1 VDKRYEL
8 FCLADP
14 LFYDSP
20 NRSSAAERRF
30 AVASRPLP
38 AGWTQT
44 TLGEWQVQIPPGDPL
59 PAQGWKVHV
68 SASSENA
75 ERVLG
80 RLFDYCVP
88 RQLSF
93 KFLRSPLALHL
104 RNAKYAPRGASGKL
118 AAIYPVDD
126 ACCERILAELNDL
139 IGGEPGPYILSDLRY
154 GEGPL
159 FVRYGG
165 FTERHCQNAGG
176 DLVPAIEDDTG
187 QLVPDVRGPVF
198 AFPEWVTLPSF
209 LAPHLAARNAVTLKD
224 LPYQIDQA
232 LHFSNGG
239 GVYAGTD
246 PRTGDRVVLK
256 EARPYA
262 GLAADGSDAVTRLRR
277 EHDIL
282 RQLSGVGAVPGV
294 HGYFPAGDHHFLVE
308 GYIDGVPLNS
318 LYAHRYPLIEAA
330 PGPAE
335 IADYTSW
342 ALGVCA
348 DLEQAVEAIHDRGIV
363 INDLHMFNIMIR
375 PDHSVALIDFEA
387 AAHIDEGRRPTLGNP
402 GFVAPRDRAGFDIDR
417 YSLACVKLAMFMP
430 LTTLFALDR
439 GKAEH
444 VAEVIAEHFPV
455 APEFLDDA
463 VRSIVGPPSGAGRP
477 SGRGTARTAAA
488 AGTGTARPGAGT
500 ARSGAGA
507 ARPGAAT
514 ARRGAGPV
522 AQITPD
528 QPGWELAR
536 RSLVQAILG
545 SATPARD
552 DRLFPGDIEQFATPG
567 GGLCIATG
575 AAGVLYALSE
585 ARADDLPEHT
595 EWLIRQV
602 AEPVPGARLGLY
614 DGMIG
619 VASVL
624 HRLGHP
630 GAALRVAET
639 CLAERCE
646 RLGTDLH
653 GGLSGMALALLGL
666 GEATGEVRLLEAG
679 LRAADMVAARL
690 PARASAGDGGR
701 VGLLRGSS
709 GPALLFIRMFER
721 TGDPGYLDLSA
732 AALSAD
738 LDRCVLDR
746 KGALKV
752 DEGWRLM
759 PYLDGGS
766 AGIGLVID
774 DFLAHRHAARFEQAA
789 EGIRTAACST
799 YFAQP
804 GLFRGRA
811 GMLLYLSRAAA
822 PGHAADDP
830 RVAAHVRRLAWHAI
844 SYRGGTAFPGETLFR
859 LSMDLA
865 TGTAGVL
872 LGLAMALSPDGAEL
886 PCHHRPA
893 QRPGDRAAS
902 DSGHPDVP
910 GSGCQGR
917 HEVSVITRR

>member
-1 VDKRYEL
+1 MGASVDKRYEL

-20 NRSSAAERRF
+20 NRSGAADRCF
-30 AVASRPLP
+30 AVATRPLP
-38 AGWTQT
+38 AGWAQT
-44 TLGEWQVQIPPGDPL
+44 RLGEWQVQMPPGDPL
-59 PAQGWKVHV
+59 PAQGWKIHV
-68 SASSENA
+68 SAGTENA

-80 RLFDYCVP
+80 GLFDYCVP

-118 AAIYPVDD
+118 ATLYPTDD
-126 ACCERILAELNDL
+126 TSFERTLTELNDL

-159 FVRYGG
+159 YVRYGG
-165 FTERHCQNAGG
+165 FTERHCRTAGG
-176 DLVPAIEDDTG
+176 DVVPAIEDDTG
-187 QLVPDVRGPVF
+187 QLVPDVRAPVF
-198 AFPEWVTLPSF
+198 TFPDWVTLPSF

-246 PRTGDRVVLK
+246 SRTGGRVVLK

-262 GLAADGSDAVTRLRR
+262 GLAADGSDAVARLRR

-282 RQLSGVGAVPGV
+282 RQLSGLDVVPGV

-308 GYIDGVPLNS
+308 DHIDGVPLNS
-318 LYAHRYPLIEAA
+318 LYAHRYPLIGAA
-330 PGPAE
+330 PDPVE

-342 ALGVCA
+342 ALGICTE
-348 DLEQAVEAIHDRGIV
+348 LERAVEAIHGRGIV
-363 INDLHMFNIMIR
+363 VNDLHMFNIMIR
-375 PDHSVALIDFEA
+375 PDDSVALIDFEA
-387 AAHIDEGRRPTLGNP
+387 AARIEEGRRPALGNP
-402 GFVAPRDRAGFDIDR
+402 GFVAPRDRTGFDIDR

-430 LTTLFALDR
+430 LTMLFALDR

-455 APEFLDDA
+455 TPQFLDDA
-463 VRSIVGPPSGAGRP
+463 VRSIAGPPQRRAGRP
-477 SGRGTARTAAA
+477 PGRGTARP
-488 AGTGTARPGAGT
+488 GTGRVT
-500 ARSGAGA
+500 
-507 ARPGAAT
+507 
-514 ARRGAGPV
+514 
-522 AQITPD
+522 QITPD
-528 QPGWELAR
+528 QPGWERARHCLA
-536 RSLVQAILG
+536 QAIQG
-545 SATPARD
+545 SATLARD
-552 DRLFPGDIEQFATPG
+552 DRLFPGDIEQFATPS

-585 ARADDLPEHT
+585 AGAGNLPEHT
-595 EWLIRQV
+595 EWLIRRV

-630 GAALRVAET
+630 AAALRVAET
-639 CLAERCE
+639 CLAERWE

-679 LRAADMVAARL
+679 LRASEMVAAGI
-690 PARASAGDGGR
+690 PARASAEAGGG

-732 AALSAD
+732 A
-738 LDRCVLDR
+738 R
-746 KGALKV
+746 
-752 DEGWRLM
+752 
-759 PYLDGGS
+759 
-766 AGIGLVID
+766 
-774 DFLAHRHAARFEQAA
+774 ARRRPGPVRARWQGRA
-789 EGIRTAACST
+789 E
-799 YFAQP
+799 
-804 GLFRGRA
+804 RGR
-811 GMLLYLSRAAA
+811 
-822 PGHAADDP
+822 
-830 RVAAHVRRLAWHAI
+830 
-844 SYRGGTAFPGETLFR
+844 
-859 LSMDLA
+859 
-865 TGTAGVL
+865 
-872 LGLAMALSPDGAEL
+872 GLAPDALPRRRQRR
-886 PCHHRPA
+886 HRP
-893 QRPGDRAAS
+893 RY
-902 DSGHPDVP
+902 
-910 GSGCQGR
+910 
-917 HEVSVITRR
+917 

>member
-20 NRSSAAERRF
+20 NRSGTADRCFAA
-30 AVASRPLP
+30 VTRPLP
-38 AGWTQT
+38 AGWAQT
-44 TLGEWQVQIPPGDPL
+44 RLGEWQVQMPPGDPL
-59 PAQGWKVHV
+59 PAQGWKIHV
-68 SASSENA
+68 SASAGSA

-118 AAIYPVDD
+118 VTIYPTTD
-126 ACCERILAELNDL
+126 ASCERTLAELND
-139 IGGEPGPYILSDLRY
+139 IVGGEPGPYILSDLRY

-159 FVRYGG
+159 YVRYGG
-165 FTERHCQNAGG
+165 FTERHCRNADGE
-176 DLVPAIEDDTG
+176 LVPAIEDGTG

-198 AFPEWVTLPSF
+198 TLPDWVTLPSF
-209 LAPHLAARNAVTLKD
+209 LAPHLAARNAVTVKD

-246 PRTGDRVVLK
+246 SRTGDRVVLK

-262 GLAADGSDAVTRLRR
+262 GLAADGSDAVARLRR
-277 EHDIL
+277 EHEIL
-282 RQLSGVGAVPGV
+282 RQLSGLDVVPGV

-308 GYIDGVPLNS
+308 DHIDGVPLNS
-318 LYAHRYPLIEAA
+318 LYAHRYPLIGAA
-330 PGPAE
+330 PDPVQVAG
-335 IADYTSW
+335 YTSW

-348 DLEQAVEAIHDRGIV
+348 DLERAVQAIHDRGV
-363 INDLHMFNIMIR
+363 VVNDLHMFNIMIR
-375 PDHSVALIDFEA
+375 PDDSVALIDFEA
-387 AAHIDEGRRPTLGNP
+387 AAHVEEGRRPALGNP
-402 GFVAPRDRAGFDIDR
+402 GFVAPRDRTGFDIDR
-417 YSLACVKLAMFMP
+417 YSLACVKLAMFLP

-455 APEFLDDA
+455 TPQFLDGA
-463 VRSIVGPPSGAGRP
+463 VASIVGPPQHRAGRP
-477 SGRGTARTAAA
+477 PGRGTARPGPA
-488 AGTGTARPGAGT
+488 TARPGT
-500 ARSGAGA
+500 AA
-507 ARPGAAT
+507 AST
-514 ARRGAGPV
+514 GP
-522 AQITPD
+522 ASANTGPQITPD
-528 QPGWELAR
+528 QPGWERAR
-536 RSLVQAILG
+536 HLLVQAIQA
-545 SATPARD
+545 SATLARE
-552 DRLFPGDIEQFATPG
+552 DRLFPGDIEQFAAPS
-567 GGLCIATG
+567 GGLCVATG

-585 ARADDLPEHT
+585 AGAGVLPEHA
-595 EWLIRQV
+595 EWLVRRV

-614 DGMIG
+614 DGQIG

-630 GAALRVAET
+630 AAALRVAQI
-639 CLAERCE
+639 CLAERWE

-653 GGLSGMALALLGL
+653 GGLPGLALALLEL
-666 GEATGEVRLLEAG
+666 GAATGETRLLEAG
-679 LRAADMVAARL
+679 LRATDMVAAGR
-690 PARASAGDGGR
+690 PARAAGSGGPA
-701 VGLLRGSS
+701 GLLRGSS
-709 GPALLFIRMFER
+709 GPALLFIRTFER
-721 TGDPGYLDLSA
+721 TRDHRYLDLA
-732 AALSAD
+732 AAAIGAD
-738 LDRCVLDR
+738 LDRCVLDGQ
-746 KGALKV
+746 GALKV

-766 AGIGLVID
+766 AGVGLVID
-774 DFLAHRHAARFEQAA
+774 DFLAHRRDDRFEQAVK
-789 EGIRTAACST
+789 GIRAAACST

-804 GLFRGRA
+804 SLFRGRA
-811 GMLLYLSRAAA
+811 GMLLYLSHGRA
-822 PGHAADDP
+822 PGDAAGDP
-830 RVAAHVRRLAWHAI
+830 QVAAHVRRLAWHAI

-872 LGLAMALSPDGAEL
+872 LGLASALSPDGARL
-886 PCHHRPA
+886 PCHYRPA
-893 QRPGDRAAS
+893 QRPDARTAS
-902 DSGHPDVP
+902 VSGHPDVP
-910 GSGCQGR
+910 GSSGQGLQ
-917 HEVSVITRR
+917 EVSVITRR

>member
-20 NRSSAAERRF
+20 NRSGTADRCFAA
-30 AVASRPLP
+30 VTRPLP
-38 AGWTQT
+38 AGWAQT
-44 TLGEWQVQIPPGDPL
+44 RLGEWQVQMPPGDPL
-59 PAQGWKVHV
+59 PAQGWKIHV
-68 SASSENA
+68 SASAGSA

-118 AAIYPVDD
+118 VTIYPTTD
-126 ACCERILAELNDL
+126 ASCERTLAELND
-139 IGGEPGPYILSDLRY
+139 IVGGEPGPYILSDLRY

-159 FVRYGG
+159 YVRYGG
-165 FTERHCQNAGG
+165 FTERHCRNAGG
-176 DLVPAIEDDTG
+176 ELVPAIEDDTG

-198 AFPEWVTLPSF
+198 TLPDWVTLPSF
-209 LAPHLAARNAVTLKD
+209 LAPHLAARNAVTVKD

-246 PRTGDRVVLK
+246 SRTGDRVVLK

-262 GLAADGSDAVTRLRR
+262 GLAADGSDAVARLRR
-277 EHDIL
+277 EHEIL
-282 RQLSGVGAVPGV
+282 RQLSGLDVVPGV

-308 GYIDGVPLNS
+308 DHIDGVPLNS
-318 LYAHRYPLIEAA
+318 LYAHRYPLIGAA
-330 PGPAE
+330 PDPVQVAG
-335 IADYTSW
+335 YTSW

-348 DLEQAVEAIHDRGIV
+348 DLERAVQAIHDRGV
-363 INDLHMFNIMIR
+363 VVNDLHMFNIMIR
-375 PDHSVALIDFEA
+375 PDDSVALIDFEA
-387 AAHIDEGRRPTLGNP
+387 AAHVEEGRRPALGNP
-402 GFVAPRDRAGFDIDR
+402 GFVAPRDRTGFDIDR
-417 YSLACVKLAMFMP
+417 YSLACVKLAMFLP

-455 APEFLDDA
+455 TPQFLDGA
-463 VRSIVGPPSGAGRP
+463 VASIVGPPQHRAGRP
-477 SGRGTARTAAA
+477 PGRGTARPGPA
-488 AGTGTARPGAGT
+488 TARPGT
-500 ARSGAGA
+500 AA
-507 ARPGAAT
+507 AST
-514 ARRGAGPV
+514 GP
-522 AQITPD
+522 ASANTGPQITPD
-528 QPGWELAR
+528 QPGWERAR
-536 RSLVQAILG
+536 HLLVQAIQA
-545 SATPARD
+545 SATLARE
-552 DRLFPGDIEQFATPG
+552 DRLFPGDIEQFAAPS
-567 GGLCIATG
+567 GGLCVATG

-585 ARADDLPEHT
+585 AGAGVLPEHA
-595 EWLIRQV
+595 EWLVRRV

-614 DGMIG
+614 DGLIG

-630 GAALRVAET
+630 AAALRVAQI
-639 CLAERCE
+639 CLAERWE

-653 GGLSGMALALLGL
+653 GGLPGLALALLEL
-666 GEATGEVRLLEAG
+666 GAATGETRLLEAG
-679 LRAADMVAARL
+679 LRATDMVAAGR
-690 PARASAGDGGR
+690 PARAAGSGGPA
-701 VGLLRGSS
+701 GLLRGSS
-709 GPALLFIRMFER
+709 GPALLFIRTFER
-721 TGDPGYLDLSA
+721 TRDHRYLDLA
-732 AALSAD
+732 AAAIGAD
-738 LDRCVLDR
+738 LDRCVLDGQ
-746 KGALKV
+746 GALKV

-766 AGIGLVID
+766 AGVGLVID
-774 DFLAHRHAARFEQAA
+774 DFLAHRRDDRFEQAVK
-789 EGIRTAACST
+789 GIRAAACST

-804 GLFRGRA
+804 SLFRGRA
-811 GMLLYLSRAAA
+811 GMLLYLSHGRA
-822 PGHAADDP
+822 PGDAAGDP
-830 RVAAHVRRLAWHAI
+830 QVAAHVRRLAWHAI

-872 LGLAMALSPDGAEL
+872 LGLASALSPDGARL
-886 PCHHRPA
+886 PCHYRPA
-893 QRPGDRAAS
+893 QRPDARTAS
-902 DSGHPDVP
+902 VSGHPDVP
-910 GSGCQGR
+910 GSSGQGLQ
-917 HEVSVITRR
+917 EVSVITRR

>member
-1 VDKRYEL
+1 M
-8 FCLADP
+8 AT
-14 LFYDSP
+14 
-20 NRSSAAERRF
+20 RS
-30 AVASRPLP
+30 LP
-38 AGWTQT
+38 AGWAQT
-44 TLGEWQVQIPPGDPL
+44 RLGEWQVQMPPGDPL
-59 PAQGWKVHV
+59 PAQGWKIHV

-118 AAIYPVDD
+118 ATIYPTGD
-126 ACCERILAELNDL
+126 ASCEHTLAELNDL

-159 FVRYGG
+159 YVRYGG
-165 FTERHCQNAGG
+165 FTKRHCRDAGG
-176 DLVPAIEDDTG
+176 ELVPAIEDDTG
-187 QLVPDVRGPVF
+187 QLVPDVRAPVF
-198 AFPEWVTLPSF
+198 TLPEWVTLPSF
-209 LAPHLAARNAVTLKD
+209 LAPHLAARNAVTLRE

-246 PRTGDRVVLK
+246 SRTGDRVVLK

-262 GLAADGSDAVTRLRR
+262 GLAADGSDAVARLRR
-277 EHDIL
+277 EHEIL
-282 RQLSGVGAVPGV
+282 RQLSGLDVVPGV

-308 GYIDGVPLNS
+308 DHIDGVPLNS
-318 LYAHRYPLIEAA
+318 LYAHRYPLIGAV
-330 PGPAE
+330 PDPAE
-335 IADYTSW
+335 IAAYTSW
-342 ALGVCA
+342 ALGICA
-348 DLEQAVEAIHDRGIV
+348 GLDRAVAAIHDRGIV
-363 INDLHMFNIMIR
+363 VNDLHMFNIMIR
-375 PDHSVALIDFEA
+375 PDDSVALIDFEA
-387 AAHIDEGRRPTLGNP
+387 AAHIEEGRRPALGNP
-402 GFVAPRDRAGFDIDR
+402 GFVAPRDRNGFDIDH
-417 YSLACVKLAMFMP
+417 YSLACVKLAMFLP

-455 APEFLDDA
+455 TPEFLDAA
-463 VRSIVGPPSGAGRP
+463 VRNIVGPPPRRAGRP
-477 SGRGTARTAAA
+477 PGRGTAR
-488 AGTGTARPGAGT
+488 PGPA
-500 ARSGAGA
+500 
-507 ARPGAAT
+507 P
-514 ARRGAGPV
+514 
-522 AQITPD
+522 QITPD
-528 QPGWELAR
+528 QPGWERAR
-536 RSLVQAILG
+536 HSLVQAIHG
-545 SATPARD
+545 SATLARD
-552 DRLFPGDIEQFATPG
+552 DRLFPGDIEQFAAPS
-567 GGLCIATG
+567 GGLCLATG

-585 ARADDLPEHT
+585 AGAGPLPEHT
-595 EWLIRQV
+595 EWLIRRV

-630 GAALRVAET
+630 AAALRVAET
-639 CLAERCE
+639 CLAERWE

-653 GGLSGMALALLGL
+653 GGLSGLALALLGL

-679 LRAADMVAARL
+679 LRATDMVAAGW
-690 PARASAGDGGR
+690 PARASAGNGGG

-709 GPALLFIRMFER
+709 GPGLLFIRMFER
-721 TGDPGYLDLSA
+721 TRDPGYLDLSA
-732 AALSAD
+732 AALGAD
-738 LDRCVLDR
+738 LDRCVLDSQ
-746 KGALKV
+746 GALKV

-766 AGIGLVID
+766 VGIGLAID
-774 DFLAHRHAARFEQAA
+774 DFLAHRRDDRFEQAMT
-789 EGIRTAACST
+789 GIRAAACST

-804 GLFRGRA
+804 SLFRGRA
-811 GMLLYLSRAAA
+811 GMLMYLSRGTV
-822 PGHAADDP
+822 PGHAGDDP
-830 RVAAHVRRLAWHAI
+830 LVAAHVRRLAWHAI

-872 LGLAMALSPDGAEL
+872 LGLASALSPDGAEL
-886 PCHHRPA
+886 PCHRPA
-893 QRPGDRAAS
+893 QRPGARAAS
-902 DSGHPDVP
+902 VSGHLDVP
-910 GSGCQGR
+910 GNSGQGLQ
-917 HEVSVITRR
+917 EVSVITRR

>member
-1 VDKRYEL
+1 MDKRYEM

-20 NRSSAAERRF
+20 SRSGAADRHF
-30 AVASRPLP
+30 AVAERPLP

-44 TLGEWQVQIPPGDPL
+44 RLGEWQVQIPPGDPL
-59 PAQGWKVHV
+59 PAQGWKIHV
-68 SASSENA
+68 SASTENA

-118 AAIYPVDD
+118 ATIYPADD
-126 ACCERILAELNDL
+126 SSCERTLAELNDL
-139 IGGEPGPYILSDLRY
+139 IGGEQGPYILSDLRY
-154 GEGPL
+154 GDGPL
-159 FVRYGG
+159 YVRYGG

-176 DLVPAIEDDTG
+176 EVVPAIEDDTG
-187 QLVPDVRGPVF
+187 QLVPDVRAPVF
-198 AFPEWVTLPSF
+198 RLPEWVTLPSF
-209 LAPHLAARNAVTLKD
+209 LGPHLAARNAVTFTN
-224 LPYQIDQA
+224 LPYQIDRA

-246 PRTGDRVVLK
+246 SRTGDRVVFK

-282 RQLSGVGAVPGV
+282 RQLSGLDVVPGV

-308 GYIDGVPLNS
+308 DYIDGGPLNS
-318 LYAHRYPLIEAA
+318 LYAHRYPLIGAA
-330 PGPAE
+330 PDPAE

-342 ALGVCA
+342 ALAICA
-348 DLEQAVEAIHDRGIV
+348 DLERAVAAIHNRGIV
-363 INDLHMFNIMIR
+363 VNDLHMFNIMIR
-375 PDHSVALIDFEA
+375 PDDSVALIDFEA
-387 AAHIDEGRRPTLGNP
+387 AAHIEEGRRPTLGNP
-402 GFVAPRDRAGFDIDR
+402 GFVAPRDRTGFDIDR

-430 LTTLFALDR
+430 LTMLFALDR

-455 APEFLDDA
+455 PAQFLDGA
-463 VRSIVGPPSGAGRP
+463 VHSIAGAPQRRTGQPP
-477 SGRGTARTAAA
+477 GRGTARP
-488 AGTGTARPGAGT
+488 GT
-500 ARSGAGA
+500 GAGA
-507 ARPGAAT
+507 TRPGRGARPAPGQVT
-514 ARRGAGPV
+514 
-522 AQITPD
+522 QITPD
-528 QPGWELAR
+528 QPGWEQAR
-536 RSLVQAILG
+536 YSLVQAIHG
-545 SATPARD
+545 SATLARD
-552 DRLFPGDIEQFATPG
+552 DRLFPGDIEQFATPS

-585 ARADDLPEHT
+585 AGAANLPQHT
-595 EWLIRQV
+595 EWLIRRV

-630 GAALRVAET
+630 AAALRVAET
-639 CLAERCE
+639 CLAERWE
-646 RLGTDLH
+646 RLGADLH

-666 GEATGEVRLLEAG
+666 GEATGEAGLLEAG
-679 LRAADMVAARL
+679 LRATDMVAAGL
-690 PARASAGDGGR
+690 PARASAGGGAG
-701 VGLLRGSS
+701 VGLLRGAS

-721 TGDPGYLDLSA
+721 TRDPGYLDLGA
-732 AALSAD
+732 AAIGAD

-752 DEGWRLM
+752 DEGWRMM

-766 AGIGLVID
+766 VGIGLAID
-774 DFLAHRHAARFEQAA
+774 DFLAHRRDERFEQAA
-789 EGIRTAACST
+789 EGIRAAACST

-804 GLFRGRA
+804 SLFRGRA
-811 GMLLYLSRAAA
+811 GMLMYLSRGLA
-822 PGHAADDP
+822 PDHAASDP
-830 RVAAHVRRLAWHAI
+830 QVAAHVRRLAWHAI
-844 SYRGGTAFPGETLFR
+844 SYRGGIAFPGETLFR
-859 LSMDLA
+859 LSMDFA

-872 LGLAMALSPDGAEL
+872 LGLASALSPDGAGL
-886 PCHHRPA
+886 PCHRPA
-893 QRPGDRAAS
+893 QRPGARAAS
-902 DSGHPDVP
+902 VSGHPDVP
-910 GSGCQGR
+910 GSCGQGLQ
-917 HEVSVITRR
+917 EVSVITRR

>member
-20 NRSSAAERRF
+20 NRSGAADRCF
-30 AVASRPLP
+30 AVATRELP
-38 AGWTQT
+38 AGWAQT
-44 TLGEWQVQIPPGDPL
+44 RLGEWQVQMPPGDPL
-59 PAQGWKVHV
+59 PAQGWKIHV
-68 SASSENA
+68 SASTGSA

-80 RLFDYCVP
+80 RLFDYCLP

-118 AAIYPVDD
+118 ATIYPTGD
-126 ACCERILAELNDL
+126 ASCERTLAELNDL

-159 FVRYGG
+159 YVRYGG
-165 FTERHCQNAGG
+165 FTERHCRNADGE
-176 DLVPAIEDDTG
+176 LVPAIEDGTG
-187 QLVPDVRGPVF
+187 RLVPDVRGPVF
-198 AFPEWVTLPSF
+198 TLPDWVTLPSF

-246 PRTGDRVVLK
+246 SQTGDRVVLK

-262 GLAADGSDAVTRLRR
+262 GLAADGSDAVARLRR
-277 EHDIL
+277 EHEIL
-282 RQLSGVGAVPGV
+282 RQLSGLDVVPGV

-308 GYIDGVPLNS
+308 DHIDGVPLNS
-318 LYAHRYPLIEAA
+318 LYAHRYPLIGAV
-330 PGPAE
+330 PDPAQ

-348 DLEQAVEAIHDRGIV
+348 DLERAVGAIHDRGV
-363 INDLHMFNIMIR
+363 VVNDLHMFNIMIR
-375 PDHSVALIDFEA
+375 PDDSVALIDFEA
-387 AAHIDEGRRPTLGNP
+387 AALIEEGRRPALGNP
-402 GFVAPRDRAGFDIDR
+402 GFVAPRDRTGFDIDR
-417 YSLACVKLAMFMP
+417 YSLACVQLAMFLP

-439 GKAEH
+439 GKAGH
-444 VAEVIAEHFPV
+444 VAAVIAEHFPV
-455 APEFLDDA
+455 PSQFLDGA
-463 VRSIVGPPSGAGRP
+463 VASIVGPPQRGAGGP
-477 SGRGTARTAAA
+477 PGPGTAKP
-488 AGTGTARPGAGT
+488 GPGTARPGPGT
-500 ARSGAGA
+500 AR
-507 ARPGAAT
+507 PGP
-514 ARRGAGPV
+514 GP
-522 AQITPD
+522 QIAPD
-528 QPGWELAR
+528 QPGWEQAR
-536 RSLVQAILG
+536 HLLVQAIHG
-545 SATPARD
+545 SATLARD
-552 DRLFPGDIEQFATPG
+552 DRLFPGDIEQFAAPS
-567 GGLCIATG
+567 GGLCVATG

-585 ARADDLPEHT
+585 AGADPLPEHT
-595 EWLIRQV
+595 EWLVRRV

-630 GAALRVAET
+630 AAALRVT
-639 CLAERCE
+639 QICLAERWE

-653 GGLSGMALALLGL
+653 GGLSGMALALLEL
-666 GEATGEVRLLEAG
+666 GETTGEARLLEAG
-679 LRAADMVAARL
+679 LRATDMVAAGW
-690 PARASAGDGGR
+690 PARAAAGHRGP

-709 GPALLFIRMFER
+709 GPALLFVRMFER
-721 TGDPGYLDLSA
+721 THDHRYLDLA
-732 AALSAD
+732 AAAIGAD
-738 LDRCVLDR
+738 LDRCVLDGQ
-746 KGALKV
+746 GALKV

-766 AGIGLVID
+766 VGVGLAID
-774 DFLAHRHAARFEQAA
+774 DFLAHRRDDRFEQAVK
-789 EGIRTAACST
+789 GIRAAACST

-804 GLFRGRA
+804 SLFRGRA
-811 GMLLYLSRAAA
+811 GMLMYLARGRAGDAA
-822 PGHAADDP
+822 GDP
-830 RVAAHVRRLAWHAI
+830 QVAAHVRRLAWHAI

-872 LGLAMALSPDGAEL
+872 LGLASALSPDGARL
-886 PCHHRPA
+886 PCHRPVP
-893 QRPGDRAAS
+893 RPGVRAARV
-902 DSGHPDVP
+902 SGHPDVP
-910 GSGCQGR
+910 GSSGQGLQ
-917 HEVSVITRR
+917 EVSVITRR